1 MMKQWLTHTLFV
13 PRIQRVRTRFLL
25 AMILL
30 SLPSLFLLGLISYNV
45 ARHTL
50 VEISTQTNRE
60 QLRMSGEVADL
71 LFKTINNLHLS
82 IVMND
87 GIQDALRGSGAQ
99 GGNHTTPGVTL
110 QRLKKVLSSSSID
123 SKYISSVCLL
133 DLDFRTYCEG
143 RSDEAGIYEIP
154 GKDTA
159 IKASDWYSRAVT
171 GKGKIVYYHSDVFG
185 TSDDSFSTV
194 KLFRDADDPGG
205 RTIGLLII
213 NISDG
218 IFNKIFSTSRYGSYM
233 ALDIAQAKVQPVY
246 GRSDADWASQ
256 PDSLPEA
263 IQKLEHDGFLVNT
276 HRNAVTG
283 WTFIHMVESSELLK
297 QSRSIGWATTLIATL
312 IGIIALVSSYT
323 ISGTITRPLLRLK
336 KMMVDWTLG
345 QGKFPERFAPDEVG
359 VIAETFRR
367 VARERDELNE
377 RLLQSRLKEREAEL
391 RALQSQIK
399 PHFLYN
405 TLDSIYWMA
414 TLKHDAT
421 IAQMA
426 VSLSESFKLS
436 LNKGQERI
444 PVYKELKHIEHYLN
458 IQRIRF
464 GERFTYI
471 EEVDEAIK
479 GMDMMKLM
487 LQPLVE
493 NAIYHGL
500 EPKVG
505 EGTVRLTGILD
516 EGYMLFTVEDNGVGM
531 ENLSCIQHGFG
542 LRNVQERLDLTFGAS
557 STFQVESKV
566 GHGTRVTLRF
576 PAT

>member
-1 MMKQWLTHTLFV
+1 MMKQWMYTLSM
-13 PRIQRVRTRFLL
+13 PRIKRVRTRFLI
-25 AMILL
+25 AMIML
-30 SLPSLFLLGLISYNV
+30 SLPSLFLLGFISYNV
-45 ARHTL
+45 AKQTL
-50 VEISTQTNRE
+50 VEISTQTNLE
-60 QLRMSGEVADL
+60 QLQMSGEVADL
-71 LFKTINNLHLS
+71 LFKTINNLHIS

-87 GIQDALRGSGAQ
+87 GIKDALRGSNAQ
-99 GGNHTTPGVTL
+99 GGKQTADGVTL
-110 QRLKKVLSSSSID
+110 QRLKNVLSSSSID

-154 GKDTA
+154 DKVSA
-159 IKASDWYSRAVT
+159 ITASDWYLRAVT
-171 GKGKIVYYHSDVFG
+171 AKGKIVYYHSDVFG

-194 KLFRDADDPGG
+194 KLFRDADDPEG

-218 IFNKIFSTSRYGSYM
+218 IFNKIFSTSHYGSYM
-233 ALDIAQAKVQPVY
+233 ALDTAQAKIQSVY
-246 GRSDADWASQ
+246 GTNTGWESDSGTM
-256 PDSLPEA
+256 PSV
-263 IQKLEHDGFLVNT
+263 IQSLEHEGYLVNT
-276 HRNAVTG
+276 YRNSVTG

-297 QSRSIGWATTLIATL
+297 QSRSIGWATTLIATF

-323 ISGTITRPLLRLK
+323 LSGTITRPLLRLK

-345 QGKFPERFAPDEVG
+345 HSKFPERFAPDEVG

-367 VARERDELNE
+367 VALERDELNE
-377 RLLQSRLKEREAEL
+377 RLLQSKLKEREAEL

-414 TLKHDAT
+414 TLKQDTA

-444 PVYKELKHIEHYLN
+444 PVYMELKHIEHYLN

-479 GMDMMKLM
+479 GMSMMKLM

-500 EPKVG
+500 EPQVG
-505 EGTVRLTGILD
+505 EGTLRLRGILD
-516 EGYMLFTVEDNGVGM
+516 EGYMLFIVEDNGVGM
-531 ENLSCIQHGFG
+531 KDISRTQQGFG
-542 LRNVQERLDLTFGAS
+542 LRNVQERLNLTYGAS
-557 STFQVESKV
+557 STFQAQSEL
-566 GHGTRVTLRF
+566 GQGTRVTLRF